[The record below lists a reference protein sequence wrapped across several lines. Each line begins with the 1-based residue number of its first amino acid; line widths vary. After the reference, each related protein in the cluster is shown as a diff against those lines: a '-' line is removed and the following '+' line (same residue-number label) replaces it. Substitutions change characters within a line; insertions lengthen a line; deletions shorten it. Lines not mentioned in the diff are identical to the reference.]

1 MHEKSQMAFFA
12 ALLNSAKFLDF
23 TLIYSA
29 PKSLKSCQS
38 WKISEQSITGVRMEK
53 SRPLERVQLA
63 NQIIGPLRCW
73 RKKVKYLLPV
83 CQILWYF
90 TEGTA
95 KKVTVRFFAFF
106 VDIDVSTHT
115 IVKL

>member
-23 TLIYSA
+23 ALFYGA

-73 RKKVKYLLPV
+73 QKK
-83 CQILWYF
+83 
-90 TEGTA
+90 
-95 KKVTVRFFAFF
+95 
-106 VDIDVSTHT
+106 
-115 IVKL
+115 